1 MNRQQVKP
9 YERVQLFSGG
19 GSRFGY
25 YLGSYAALVEHDLA
39 PDIIVGTCGGSLS
52 AYLVQLASD
61 PKDLQ
66 ALMCS
71 RELYSVIKAIRHVTP
86 DEANRRAKMRY
97 ITHALKRL
105 GLSLSHQSSKAQ
117 RHRQADSYARLLD
130 ELQQLAMFRIDNEE
144 QWLDELIGVSTNRHN
159 INRHNAF
166 NANHTTPEIAII
178 ASRLYSASANSD
190 LLNNNL
196 ANTNLA
202 NSSWTDTSASNH
214 HVQLQELLFAPP
226 LLAEYLSDLPT
237 ERMTS
242 PTHSFAN
249 ERIHPSVKLLTQWDI
264 QSVVRASMADM
275 YYLPPT
281 HITELGWCLGGVINL
296 TPIELACQLAKTVF
310 AETKDG
316 YDAWLAAPAIK
327 RVFGFDPNA
336 RLAAVHSYQSK
347 AAPSKSEPSKLTSSK
362 FAQPHWLPFADNA
375 QQLTGKNVQ
384 KRFNLQQMTVEL
396 IHADYDG
403 FVQQMQA
410 QWQYGYQRTADYIQQ
425 HKL

>member
-1 MNRQQVKP
+1 MNSQQVKP

-144 QWLDELIGVSTNRHN
+144 QWLDELAGVS
-159 INRHNAF
+159 INRHNDF

-178 ASRLYSASANSD
+178 ASRLYSASADSD
-190 LLNNNL
+190 LLNN
-196 ANTNLA
+196 NLA

-214 HVQLQELLFAPP
+214 HVKLQELLFAPP

-242 PTHSFAN
+242 PTYSFAN
-249 ERIHPSVKLLTQWDI
+249 QRIHPPVKLLTQWDI

-275 YYLPPT
+275 YYLPPI

-327 RVFGFDPNA
+327 RVFGFDPNE

-347 AAPSKSEPSKLTSSK
+347 ST
-362 FAQPHWLPFADNA
+362 QPHRLPFADNA

-410 QWQYGYQRTADYIQQ
+410 QWQYGHQRTVDYIQQ